1 MLTEQILKSMFY
13 DLLGDYTTSSEGN
26 RAYLGVFSSISGS
39 NFIEPTD
46 SSYTRVQ
53 CGIRK
58 SSSSEGWNFSYS
70 AEGTKATL
78 TVTNNAEIH
87 LPETTQAWDTINYFG
102 IFSSTSASTPRY
114 YGTLKTSITP
124 AAKTVVVMK
133 KGALVITIEG

>member
-1 MLTEQILKSMFY
+1 MLTESILKNMFY
-13 DLLGDYTTSSEGN
+13 DLLGDYTTSSNGN
-26 RAYLGVFSSISGS
+26 RAYLGVISSISGS
-39 NFIEPTD
+39 NYIEPTD

-53 CGIRK
+53 CGIRY
-58 SSSSEGWNFSYS
+58 SGSCEGWTFTYS
-70 AEGTKATL
+70 TDGTKATL
-78 TVTNNAEIH
+78 TATNNTEIH

-102 IFSSTSASTPRY
+102 IYSLANGGTPRY

>member
-1 MLTEQILKSMFY
+1 MLTESILKNMFY
-13 DLLGDYTTSSEGN
+13 DLLGDYTTSQSGN

-53 CGIRK
+53 CGIRY
-58 SSSSEGWNFSYS
+58 SGSSEGWTFTYTTD
-70 AEGTKATL
+70 GTKATL
-78 TVTNNAEIH
+78 TAKNNGEIH
-87 LPETTQAWDTINYFG
+87 LPETTQAWETINYFG
-102 IFSSTSASTPRY
+102 IFSSSSGGTPRY

-133 KGALVITIEG
+133 KEALVITIEG